1 MKKLKMLSLKA
12 ISNAALNF
20 AKGSVC
26 ETSCGFLH
34 QPKMNQTLK
43 NKIKEK

>member
-1 MKKLKMLSLKA
+1 MNKLKMLGLKTVS
-12 ISNAALNF
+12 IVALQF

-34 QPKMNQTLK
+34 QPKMNQKLR
-43 NKIKEK
+43 NKIKDK